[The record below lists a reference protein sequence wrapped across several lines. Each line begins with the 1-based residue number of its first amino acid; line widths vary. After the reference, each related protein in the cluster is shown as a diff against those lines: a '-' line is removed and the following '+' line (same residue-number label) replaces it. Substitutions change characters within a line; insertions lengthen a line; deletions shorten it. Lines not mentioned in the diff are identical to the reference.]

1 MPLHMHFRWG
11 VTLVGK
17 LSTGLC
23 SPRRGT
29 PFRYRDYPG
38 RQLFLETDFE
48 ESRVVALM
56 GFFLDITCIRIVD
69 FNICLYKSVIN
80 Y

>member
-1 MPLHMHFRWG
+1 MESNLFRVIPL
-11 VTLVGK
+11 
-17 LSTGLC
+17 LSISSSCQGIIF
-23 SPRRGT
+23 
-29 PFRYRDYPG
+29 FRYRERTRG
-38 RQLFLETDFE
+38 QLIIEVVIE

-56 GFFLDITCIRIVD
+56 LLDITCIRILD

>member
-1 MPLHMHFRWG
+1 MIDCLYMPLHMHFRWG

-17 LSTGLC
+17 ISTGLC

-38 RQLFLETDFE
+38 RRYAVE
-48 ESRVVALM
+48 VAFDKKAEMWL
-56 GFFLDITCIRIVD
+56 
-69 FNICLYKSVIN
+69 
-80 Y
+80 

>member
-1 MPLHMHFRWG
+1 MHFRWG

-29 PFRYRDYPG
+29 PFQYPG
-38 RQLFLETDFE
+38 RRYVVEVAFEKKAEMWLSVNILEICINLFVEQAWKL
-48 ESRVVALM
+48 
-56 GFFLDITCIRIVD
+56 
-69 FNICLYKSVIN
+69 
-80 Y
+80 

>member
-1 MPLHMHFRWG
+1 M
-11 VTLVGK
+11 
-17 LSTGLC
+17 
-23 SPRRGT
+23 
-29 PFRYRDYPG
+29 
-38 RQLFLETDFE
+38 ETTHLKAYFE

-56 GFFLDITCIRIVD
+56 FLDITCIRIVD